1 LKSYKLYLVISLPDA
16 FILVGLYSLA
26 EIDIRSDKDIP
37 KSIAFFFNSFALFSG
52 MKIDTFCLSLNNI
65 FFIRPINSITTVSI
79 CQEVS
84 ITKSTGTPLQ
94 PISRDVTASL
104 EYTVIRDM
112 SHTVR
117 LRIQISNPSWEKVY
131 IDFLIKYI
139 VPLVPFFRSVVNVYR
154 SVRVAVGEALK
165 FIAGVIL
172 LILAIPFGLI
182 VLAVLFG
189 IPVVLFCASM
199 GWIK

>member
-1 LKSYKLYLVISLPDA
+1 
-16 FILVGLYSLA
+16 
-26 EIDIRSDKDIP
+26 
-37 KSIAFFFNSFALFSG
+37 
-52 MKIDTFCLSLNNI
+52 M
-65 FFIRPINSITTVSI
+65 
-79 CQEVS
+79 
-84 ITKSTGTPLQ
+84 Q